1 MDEDAVAQDG
11 KLEFLERGIAGAH
24 AAVLLADAQIDSLI
38 AAGFPIEQMD
48 LEFQASFRARVELAG
63 ILRDIAQV
71 NAAWCVRPFFR
82 PGAAA
87 MAAV

>member
-1 MDEDAVAQDG
+1 MDGNAVAQGD
-11 KLEFLERGIAGAH
+11 KLDFLESGVAAAH

-48 LEFQASFRARVELAG
+48 LEFQASFSARVELAG
-63 ILRDIAQV
+63 ILRDIEQV
-71 NAAWCVRPFFR
+71 KAARSARPFSR

>member
-1 MDEDAVAQDG
+1 MDGSTAAQGDQ
-11 KLEFLERGIAGAH
+11 LESLEHGIAAAH

-63 ILRDIAQV
+63 LLRDIDQLKAAR
-71 NAAWCVRPFFR
+71 NARPFFR
-82 PGAAA
+82 PGTAAL
-87 MAAV
+87 AAV